1 MTRPIR
7 APHPA
12 EIPVIHVHH
21 GTAIR
26 DEYHWMLD
34 IDSARTREH
43 LVAEAQYAESEL
55 RTLAPVAAEVATE
68 MRSRYIASQSAPAT
82 PHGPWWYYTRR
93 PADGDY
99 LQYWRSDV
107 DPATAA
113 SPRESLLLDGNALAT
128 ELGGFSL
135 GPFRVSPD
143 HRRLAYGV
151 DPTGN
156 ERFVLRFRDL
166 ESGEDLPD
174 VLLGTH
180 YTCAWSAAGDQVL
193 YVTADDANRPHR
205 VWRHRLGTSQSD
217 DELVLEEPDTG
228 VWLTVGSTRSGQVL
242 FIRGAAH
249 TSTEFH
255 VLDAH
260 TPENAPRLIRRREKG
275 IYYEI
280 DHREGPQGGT
290 LYVLHNANGPEF
302 ELAVARMDSPQ
313 TWATLIPHS
322 PTRRLHWAMVFETA
336 VVVYARTHGRTGL
349 LWIRFDTGT
358 TRELRA
364 EPGATLSPASNPDY
378 AAMTFR
384 YSYTSPTAPT
394 SIRTLDLSTGKTVEV
409 DTMSVGHPPG
419 GQPFDSDNYVSEE
432 LWATAGDGERVPIT
446 LVRRQDSE
454 RSAPRACVLYA
465 YGAYERTADMGFSAQ
480 RLSLLDRGVAYAV
493 AHVRGGGE
501 LGKRWHNSGR
511 LSHKRNSIDDY
522 LACAR
527 HLISLGYAEQ
537 GGIIG
542 RSSSAGG
549 IVVGAALNVA
559 PEIFAGVTVSAPF
572 VDPLTS
578 LLDPTR
584 ALTVAEWDE
593 LGNPLDDAHAFAD
606 IHSYSPYQ
614 NIATGVYPPVLAI
627 AGREDSRVS
636 IAEPSRWIARLRSR
650 AKGGPF
656 ILLPDFTSGHRGPTG
671 RTERLERDA
680 MVTAWILHVAGV
692 AHGDPHERSP
702 RR

>member
-1 MTRPIR
+1 
-7 APHPA
+7 
-12 EIPVIHVHH
+12 
-21 GTAIR
+21 
-26 DEYHWMLD
+26 MLD

-280 DHREGPQGGT
+280 DHREGPQGGDPLRSSQCKRSRVRT
-290 LYVLHNANGPEF
+290 CCRQDGFPADLGDAHPALAHQALALGDGIRDGCRGVCADARANGSA
-302 ELAVARMDSPQ
+302 LDTVRHGHDKGVARGAGRDSVPRFQ
-313 TWATLIPHS
+313 SGL
-322 PTRRLHWAMVFETA
+322 RR
-336 VVVYARTHGRTGL
+336 
-349 LWIRFDTGT
+349 D
-358 TRELRA
+358 
-364 EPGATLSPASNPDY
+364 D
-378 AAMTFR
+378 
-384 YSYTSPTAPT
+384 
-394 SIRTLDLSTGKTVEV
+394 
-409 DTMSVGHPPG
+409 
-419 GQPFDSDNYVSEE
+419 
-432 LWATAGDGERVPIT
+432 
-446 LVRRQDSE
+446 
-454 RSAPRACVLYA
+454 
-465 YGAYERTADMGFSAQ
+465 
-480 RLSLLDRGVAYAV
+480 LSLLAGHYEPQPTANYALEIACTNLGAWV
-493 AHVRGGGE
+493 SPRHLE
-501 LGKRWHNSGR
+501 LSELAFDATGR
-511 LSHKRNSIDDY
+511 LVDPYSID
-522 LACAR
+522 AVKR
-527 HLISLGYAEQ
+527 
-537 GGIIG
+537 
-542 RSSSAGG
+542 
-549 IVVGAALNVA
+549 
-559 PEIFAGVTVSAPF
+559 
-572 VDPLTS
+572 
-578 LLDPTR
+578 
-584 ALTVAEWDE
+584 
-593 LGNPLDDAHAFAD
+593 
-606 IHSYSPYQ
+606 
-614 NIATGVYPPVLAI
+614 AI
-627 AGREDSRVS
+627 AE
-636 IAEPSRWIARLRSR
+636 IL
-650 AKGGPF
+650 AKETVP
-656 ILLPDFTSGHRGPTG
+656 
-671 RTERLERDA
+671 
-680 MVTAWILHVAGV
+680 V
-692 AHGDPHERSP
+692 
-702 RR
+702 